1 MKLTKVD
8 REAFVRAVMNDVP
21 MIDYNEEARVLA
33 MKHLVAA
40 LPSAVRTLWDDNTLR
55 GYVKVRTHFMQHPL
69 CNVTGPE
76 GDFSIAVTA
85 QIDSLAA
92 AMSAQRVDRDVLRGR
107 IATMIEGC
115 STLAQATKALPEFV
129 KYLPAER
136 DRTGATNL
144 PVISGVVADLTK
156 AGWPKEQAAA

>member
-1 MKLTKVD
+1 MKLTKTD
-8 REAFVRAVMNDVP
+8 REAFVRAVMCDVP
-21 MIDYNEEARVLA
+21 MIDYNEEARVLTIN
-33 MKHLVAA
+33 HLVAT
-40 LPSAVRTLWDDNTLR
+40 LPSAVRALWDDNALR
-55 GYVKVRTHFMQHPL
+55 GYVKVTTHFMKYPL
-69 CNVTGPE
+69 CNVIAPE
-76 GDFSIAVTA
+76 GEFSTELVA

-92 AMSAQRVDRDVLRGR
+92 AMSAQRADRDVLRGR

-144 PVISGVVADLTK
+144 PAISGVVADLTK